1 MTGLRIISGE
11 LKGKKLF
18 SPKGIGIR
26 PTADR
31 LRESIFNILSSH
43 VIESVALDLF
53 AGTGAL
59 GIEALSRGASF
70 AIFIDNNKDALSIIQ
85 KNIKICGLE
94 DRIKIARLNIAKN
107 IIDFTHEVPAVNL
120 VFMDPPYNKNF
131 IKSALINLSESR
143 ILEKEALLV
152 IEHDL
157 SETLPEDIPDYK
169 ITDQRR
175 YGKTLVSF
183 LKYVVQ

>member
-1 MTGLRIISGE
+1 MTGLRVIGGE

-18 SPKGIGIR
+18 SIKGLKIR
-26 PTADR
+26 PTSGR
-31 LRESIFNILSSH
+31 LRESIFNILFDH
-43 VIESVALDLF
+43 VVDSVVLDLF

-70 AIFIDNNKDALSIIQ
+70 AIFIDNDKEAISTIS
-85 KNIKICGLE
+85 KNIKVCGLTG
-94 DRIKIARLNIAKN
+94 RIKIARIDITKN
-107 IIDFTHEVPAVNL
+107 IIEFAHKLPAVSL
-120 VFMDPPYNKNF
+120 VFMDPPYNKNL
-131 IKSALINLSESR
+131 ITPALINLSKSR
-143 ILEKEALLV
+143 ILENNALLV

-157 SETLPEDIPDYK
+157 HETLPENISDYT

-183 LKYVVQ
+183 LKYMV

>member
-1 MTGLRIISGE
+1 MGLRIISGD

-18 SPKGIGIR
+18 SPKGIRIR

-31 LRESIFNILSSH
+31 LRESIFSILSAR
-43 VIESVALDLF
+43 VAGSVVLDLF

-70 AIFIDNNKDALSIIQ
+70 ALFIDNDKEALSIIK
-85 KNIKICGLE
+85 KNIEICGLN
-94 DRIKIARLNIAKN
+94 DRIKIAGINIERN
-107 IIDFTHEVPAVNL
+107 FIDFRHEFPDVNL
-120 VFMDPPYNKNF
+120 VFMDPPYNKNL
-131 IKSALINLSESR
+131 IRPALVNLSGSR

-157 SETLPEDIPDYK
+157 LETIPEDIPDYK
-169 ITDQRR
+169 IEDQRR

-183 LKYVVQ
+183 IKYMVC